1 MLGVSGLFYYFYSIF
16 VAFILHFIELMVMQK
31 VCMAACLISERKI
44 SKILHFNEILNVW
57 FVS

>member
-1 MLGVSGLFYYFYSIF
+1 MLGVWGLFCYFYSIF
-16 VAFILHFIELMVMQK
+16 VAFILYLIELMEMQK

-44 SKILHFNEILNVW
+44 SKILHFNEILYVW